1 MTFAAGLLLGTIL
14 GTCLGA
20 LILGAFGAAKPNES
34 ARPPSRL
41 LKKVLARRITM

>member
-20 LILGAFGAAKPNES
+20 LIVGAFGIAKSGDSASDAIRPGAAS
-34 ARPPSRL
+34 TRL
-41 LKKVLARRITM
+41 